1 MQNRHQ
7 SLFTRYLKPSSF
19 LALSLLFVVACSDKQ
34 EGPIA
39 PPPTSVEVAT
49 VITAEIVS
57 SHEFTGRTHAPET
70 VDLRPRVSGY
80 IESVDFVE
88 GSLIEQG
95 DVLFTID
102 AAPFT
107 AELNRLKAEQSM
119 AMDQLSLAKA
129 EYARAK
135 KLGASAA
142 ISAELLDQ
150 RLSSQQQAQAR
161 VHAVEAAL
169 KLAELKLSYTKI
181 EAPISGKVSRA
192 NITKGNYVQAG
203 QSSLTR
209 IVSTNEIHAYF
220 DADEVAYL
228 NYAKAQKSGKTNP
241 ILMGLANQQG
251 LPFNGKIDFIDN
263 QVNPK
268 TGTIRARASFENTG
282 GELIPGLFTRLQV
295 IDNEA
300 HIGVLI
306 DDKAIATDLNNKYVL
321 VLDENNHVQYR
332 TVTLGSKLAGLR
344 VIESGLFGNEDIIV
358 SGLQRVRPGVQVDPI
373 QVDMASSENQVAL
386 KHYSERIATLLT
398 QQTDT
403 IASN

>member
-1 MQNRHQ
+1 
-7 SLFTRYLKPSSF
+7 
-19 LALSLLFVVACSDKQ
+19 
-34 EGPIA
+34 
-39 PPPTSVEVAT
+39 
-49 VITAEIVS
+49 
-57 SHEFTGRTHAPET
+57 
-70 VDLRPRVSGY
+70 
-80 IESVDFVE
+80 
-88 GSLIEQG
+88 
-95 DVLFTID
+95 
-102 AAPFT
+102 
-107 AELNRLKAEQSM
+107 M

-169 KLAELKLSYTKI
+169 KLGELQLSYTKI

-332 TVTLGSKLAGLR
+332 AVTLGSKLAGLR

-398 QQTDT
+398 QQTDK